1 MGQPERPR
9 GAPVHRQ
16 QRLTPRR
23 QLAGLARFAC
33 AALTLALVC
42 GCTGGNPENSATDV
56 GLRHLVVECRD
67 IIDTVADLVPDYT
80 AHGSDGGFVA
90 LPTRTLQLGRSGSAD
105 SGHEDYRF
113 AKFGLLVRRSRQAL
127 LEIVSAPD
135 DAFFNYGS
143 GAFGPADT
151 LTAGPCDS
159 HGPACDVNSAEYV
172 GGWPCGAD
180 RGEWMVWAG
189 GIWVNE
195 PGCVEVIVS
204 SEDEEI
210 PVQLAV
216 GAPCNGQP

>member
-159 HGPACDVNSAEYV
+159 
-172 GGWPCGAD
+172 D
-180 RGEWMVWAG
+180 RGDWVVWAG

-216 GAPCNGQP
+216 GAPCGG

>member
-1 MGQPERPR
+1 
-9 GAPVHRQ
+9 
-16 QRLTPRR
+16 LI
-23 QLAGLARFAC
+23 AGL
-33 AALTLALVC
+33 VS
-42 GCTGGNPENSATDV
+42 GCTGGNPVNSATDV

-67 IIDTVADLVPDYT
+67 IIDTVAEFVPDYT

-105 SGHEDYRF
+105 WGHEDYRF

-159 HGPACDVNSAEYV
+159 
-172 GGWPCGAD
+172 D
-180 RGEWMVWAG
+180 RGDWVVWAG

-195 PGCVEVIVS
+195 PGCVEVVVS
-204 SEDEEI
+204 SDDEEI
-210 PVQLAV
+210 PVRLAV
-216 GAPCNGQP
+216 GAPCDGRS